1 MDIQNTEVKNLIPE
15 VNGQQKVD
23 FHQYCANWIWRAAE
37 CLVESPDFES
47 SPKWTARRLNVS
59 VEKVVDAFEGLERLG
74 YIVRRENTFI
84 KPKDYVSVDTS
95 HLNSEDL
102 LEYHSKLSPQITNKL
117 TAKDKFST
125 WFFNADSNLIA
136 EFTPKFMNLYK
147 EMVEVGSL
155 RKCKEIYASEISFAQ
170 LTIEEKDNRG
180 IQ

>member
-15 VNGQQKVD
+15 IKDQQKVD
-23 FHQYCANWIWRAAE
+23 LHQYCANWIWRAAE
-37 CLVESPDFES
+37 CLVESPDFEA

-74 YIVRRENTFI
+74 YIVRNENTFI
-84 KPKDYVSVDTS
+84 KPKEYVAVDAS
-95 HLNSEDL
+95 HLTREDL
-102 LEYHSKLSPQITNKL
+102 LGYHSKLSPQITNKL
-117 TAKDKFST
+117 TANDKFTT

-147 EMVEVGSL
+147 EMINEGTL

-170 LTIEEKDNRG
+170 LTTEEKDNGG